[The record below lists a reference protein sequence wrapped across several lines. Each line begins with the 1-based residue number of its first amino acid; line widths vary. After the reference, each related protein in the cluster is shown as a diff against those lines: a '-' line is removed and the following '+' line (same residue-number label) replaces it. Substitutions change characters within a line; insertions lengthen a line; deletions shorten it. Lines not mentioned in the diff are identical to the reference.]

1 MNRSVD
7 LRIYNDLSEI
17 AVVRD
22 ALDQLGN
29 EFSLP
34 DRAIMQLQV
43 ALDEIVS
50 NVVKYSWQDGGKHEL
65 LVRITVNAAGV
76 VLEIYD
82 DGQPFDPRGASEPTP
97 SPPGKRPRPGG
108 VGIHMIKQLVDDFA
122 YERIDG
128 RNHTSLTKKCAV
140 GAITAGEKQ

>member
-1 MNRSVD
+1 MTRSID
-7 LRIYNDLSEI
+7 LLIHNDLSEI

-29 EFSLP
+29 ELGVP
-34 DRAIMQLQV
+34 GRAIMQLQV

-50 NVVKYSWQDGGKHEL
+50 NVVKYSWPDGGKHEL
-65 LVRITVNAAGV
+65 LVRITVNATGV
-76 VLEIYD
+76 ALDIFD
-82 DGQPFDPRGASEPTP
+82 DGQPFDPRNVPEPNP
-97 SPPGKRPRPGG
+97 LLSGQRPRPGG

-122 YERIDG
+122 YEHIDG

-140 GAITAGEKQ
+140 GAGLKED